1 MERIVRVFKFFIWVV
16 FLNVGNYQYAHSSE
30 TDVTETH
37 KLISGN
43 SLKIINKYGT
53 SIIFFEA
60 GGTFKHAGKGGAS
73 STGTW
78 RVTKDSMCA
87 TTLPQPTSPLKEFCL
102 LLKDRDFGQSWS
114 ERDPRNGE
122 ITITL
127 LKGHAKLE

>member
-53 SIIFFEA
+53 SIIYFESGLPKIVCA
-60 GGTFKHAGKGGAS
+60 QLRYPS
-73 STGTW
+73 Q
-78 RVTKDSMCA
+78 RV
-87 TTLPQPTSPLKEFCL
+87 
-102 LLKDRDFGQSWS
+102 
-114 ERDPRNGE
+114 
-122 ITITL
+122 
-127 LKGHAKLE
+127 H